1 MTRTARD
8 HLETGG
14 FLTMANTHSSVVLG
28 IDPGLDRTGWA
39 VVRRGERG
47 TQTLSA
53 CGLIHTAAGQDL
65 PKRLA
70 YIFEEFQKILSV
82 YRPDQ
87 VAMEQNFFLKRA
99 VTMANTV
106 MTRGVIILACEQ
118 AQKPIS
124 FYPPKRVKM
133 TLCGTGTADKKQVQ
147 RMVQLTLN
155 LDKKPEPDDV
165 ADAVAIAICHNK
177 TAPLNQKIN
186 LQAAFLEKIKAAKA
200 AQLKKFAK

>member
-1 MTRTARD
+1 MVTK
-8 HLETGG
+8 
-14 FLTMANTHSSVVLG
+14 SSLVLG

-39 VVRRGERG
+39 LVQKGERN
-47 TQTLSA
+47 QLSLLT
-53 CGLIHTAAGQDL
+53 CGLLHTAANQAL
-65 PKRLA
+65 PQRLH
-70 YIFEEFQKILSV
+70 YIHTQLQQILAQ

-99 VTMANTV
+99 ITMANTV

-118 AQKPIS
+118 ARTPIT

-133 TLCGTGTADKKQVQ
+133 IVCGTGTADKKQVQ

-165 ADAVAIAICHNK
+165 ADAVAIALCHHK
-177 TAPLNQKIN
+177 TAPLNQQIN
-186 LQAAFLEKIKAAKA
+186 LQAAFLAKIKAAKA
-200 AQLKKFAK
+200 AQIQALTKKK

>member
-1 MTRTARD
+1 
-8 HLETGG
+8 
-14 FLTMANTHSSVVLG
+14 MAPLSSTVLG

-39 VVRRGERG
+39 VVHRTERN
-47 TQTLSA
+47 QLQLIA
-53 CGLIHTAAGQDL
+53 CGLIHTEAGQDL

-70 YIFEEFQKILSV
+70 YIYEQLQKILTT
-82 YRPDQ
+82 YAPQQ

-118 AQKPIS
+118 AAKTIS

-133 TLCGTGTADKKQVQ
+133 MLCGTGTADKKQVQ
-147 RMVQLTLN
+147 RMVQLTLH

-165 ADAVAIAICHNK
+165 ADAVAIAICHHK
-177 TAPLNQKIN
+177 TAPLTQQIN
-186 LQAAFLEKIKAAKA
+186 TQTAFLEKIKAAKA
-200 AQLKKFAK
+200 AQMQALAKKIRPTRSN

>member
-1 MTRTARD
+1 MVTR
-8 HLETGG
+8 E
-14 FLTMANTHSSVVLG
+14 SVALG

-39 VVRRGERG
+39 VVRRNERNS
-47 TQTLSA
+47 LSLIA
-53 CGLIHTAAGQDL
+53 CGLLHTAAAQEL
-65 PKRLA
+65 PARLH
-70 YIFEEFQKILSV
+70 YIYKELQQILKN
-82 YRPDQ
+82 YAPDQ

-118 AQKPIS
+118 AGKTIS

-133 TLCGTGTADKKQVQ
+133 ILCGTGTADKKQVQ

-165 ADAVAIAICHNK
+165 ADAVAIAICHHK
-177 TAPLNQKIN
+177 TAPLARQMSV
-186 LQAAFLEKIKAAKA
+186 QAAFLEKVKAAKA
-200 AQLKKFAK
+200 QQLKKFGK